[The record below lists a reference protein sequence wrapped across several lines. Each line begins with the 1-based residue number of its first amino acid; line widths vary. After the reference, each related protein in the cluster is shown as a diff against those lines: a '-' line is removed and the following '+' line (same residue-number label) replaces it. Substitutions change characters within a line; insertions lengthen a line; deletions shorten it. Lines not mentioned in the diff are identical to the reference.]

1 MPEKDPFFENP
12 KPLGERKEEQEVQD
26 INEWWKELPL
36 SLQAFAK
43 DLTVTTT
50 TQYEGI
56 AKIVDSFYV
65 MEHVATSSIVVMT
78 MSLSIFVTYWR
89 LGWAWYIVILS
100 VMSTF
105 YFKNVERYKRKIRN
119 QAWIEFSKYEMDGD
133 LETVNWFNSFL
144 TKYWVNYEP
153 GLSESIKNTVDL
165 SLDFY
170 KPAAL
175 EELRLTTFTLGS
187 QAPRI
192 NSIKTYPNTDS
203 ETLVMDWDLAF
214 TPVDSDN
221 LSKEEML
228 LKDIRNVEI
237 VLLAKVGLVPLQVM
251 VKEFFLAGKMRIQLK
266 FMTGYPHIKVVDI
279 AFLTK
284 PDVDFILK
292 PLGAMDINKFGGL
305 GDFIK
310 ETVQSQLAAL
320 MVNPVKMTFPIG
332 EWMGA
337 AAAGATETPIGVLR
351 VAIFEGKGIK
361 NVDMTGV
368 SDPMVRILIGG
379 SEAARTRV
387 IDNTLDPKWNEV
399 HHIIIYKSTMTQVQS
414 GSDEF
419 KIEVSHSNA
428 LSSKPLGNTVSLSLS
443 RWIKLLG
450 VPDSVS
456 PDEGVSPPLTR
467 EEQEEMLLDWGSP
480 FNDHGSVWKKLA
492 LDKRASGTVRL
503 GLCFFPMAPNTL
515 QTPPASP
522 PDEGAAPKPVAE
534 PVTGIVTATIHQA
547 KELQVSENSAID
559 CAGYSDTKELFKTG
573 LRKRTANPSWETRH
587 MFYCSDIGKD
597 ELRLVLYNKGQV
609 VGEVKVNIKDAM
621 KGTDDWYKIFGRGTG
636 KLRVS
641 FKFAPVD
648 IKQTTA
654 DKTKASR
661 LDPVGIMKVFV
672 REAKNLANVE
682 MMGKSDPYVKVLLSG
697 RAVGATN
704 VQDNTLSPQW
714 NETFYTVAYSMKE
727 TITFEVLD
735 WNNLAK
741 DRPLGKIH
749 LPIGP
754 LMSYLKGGPSGA
766 ESNQLGEFELDGL
779 KVTVQDKTI
788 QVCAP
793 LYFKEEKVEEDKSKV
808 GDQLEVPSMPTRSTT
823 FFKKGISNL
832 GSEIRSKKVKQ
843 KGHIYFDLNLFEVIK
858 ENIIEP
864 TDYDESEQTQ
874 FPEIAVKDEDKK
886 NADALQIVTK
896 RKPNADIVKECSMSV

>member
-1 MPEKDPFFENP
+1 MPEQDAFFEDP
-12 KPLGERKEEQEVQD
+12 KPLGERKEKEEAED
-26 INEWWKELPL
+26 INEWWKQLPQ
-36 SLQAFAK
+36 SLHTYGK
-43 DLTVTTT
+43 NVTDLTTN
-50 TQYEGI
+50 QYESV

-65 MEHVATSSIVVMT
+65 MEHVAASGIVVTTMT
-78 MSLSIFVTYWR
+78 LSILVTYWR

-100 VMSTF
+100 IMSTF
-105 YFKNVERYKRKIRN
+105 YFKDIERYKRKIRN
-119 QAWIEFSKYEMDGD
+119 QSWIEFSKYEMDSD

-144 TKYWVNYEP
+144 AKYWVNYEP

-165 SLDFY
+165 SLDYY
-170 KPAAL
+170 KPTAL
-175 EELRLTTFTLGS
+175 QELRLTTFTLGS

-221 LSKEEML
+221 WSKEEML

-251 VKEFFLAGKMRIQLK
+251 VKEFFLSGKMRVQLK

-279 AFLTK
+279 AFLQK
-284 PDVDFILK
+284 PEVDFILK

-332 EWMGA
+332 EWMGTA
-337 AAAGATETPIGVLR
+337 TAGATETPIGVLR

-368 SDPMVRILIGG
+368 SDPMARILIGG
-379 SEAARTRV
+379 AEVARTRI

-399 HHIIIYKSTMTQVQS
+399 HHIIIYKSTMTQVQN

-419 KIEVSHSNA
+419 KVEVAHSNA

-450 VPDSVS
+450 VPDTGS
-456 PDEGVSPPLTR
+456 PDDGEVPPLTR

-492 LDKRASGTVRL
+492 LEKKASGTLRI
-503 GLCFFPMAPNTL
+503 GLCFFPMGDTVTA
-515 QTPPASP
+515 TPPSSP
-522 PDEGAAPKPVAE
+522 PDEGESPKPVRV
-534 PVTGIVTATIHQA
+534 PVAGIVTATIHQA
-547 KELQVSENSAID
+547 KELLVSENSAID
-559 CAGYSDTKELFKTG
+559 CAGYNDTKEVFKTAV
-573 LRKRTANPSWETRH
+573 RKRTANPSWESRH
-587 MFYCSDIGKD
+587 MFYCGDISKE

-609 VGEVKVNIKDAM
+609 VGEVKVNIKDSM
-621 KGTDDWYKIFGRGTG
+621 KGTDDWFKIFGRGAG
-636 KLRVS
+636 KLRVT
-641 FKFAPVD
+641 FKFAPID
-648 IKQTTA
+648 IKQTKA
-654 DKTKASR
+654 DKTKAGR
-661 LDPVGIMKVFV
+661 LDPLGIMKVFV

-682 MMGKSDPYVKVLLSG
+682 MLGKSDPYVKVLLSG

-714 NETFYTVAYSMKE
+714 NETFYTVAYSLKE

-754 LMSYLKGGPSGA
+754 LMSYLKGGPTAA

-779 KVTVQDKTI
+779 KISVQDKTI

-808 GDQLEVPSMPTRSTT
+808 GEQLEVPSMPTRTTT

-843 KGHIYFDLNLFEVIK
+843 RGHIYFELNLFEVIK

-864 TDYDESEQTQ
+864 TDDVELEQTQ
-874 FPEIAVKDEDKK
+874 LPNIVVKDEDKQ
-886 NADALQIVTK
+886 NSDALQIVTK
-896 RKPNADIVKECSMSV
+896 RKSNAEIIKECSNYL